1 MRPAIRARL
10 DSSQSLARVVSRRL
24 ATMRLTLSFSSATSP
39 CASTEMERDMS
50 PWATALATSAI
61 ARTWVVRF
69 RASSLTLVVSRFQ
82 VP

>member
-1 MRPAIRARL
+1 M

-24 ATMRLTLSFSSATSP
+24 DTIRLMLSFSSATSP
-39 CASTEMERDMS
+39 RASTVIERDMS
-50 PWATALATSAI
+50 PWATAEATSAI

-69 RASSLTLVVSRFQ
+69 DASSFTLVVSRFQ